1 MEMIG
6 LLGLAAFN
14 TTFMSLNTVS
24 PGGPHTKPRSAR
36 CTRLL
41 LRTCRR
47 PLATCNWHLCT
58 WHSYNYICATSI
70 PASDICATTVY
81 AIRIHA
87 TNIHAIGSHAT
98 CLRAIGIHANGI
110 HAIGISASGI
120 HARGIH
126 ASAILETASTPLIW
140 QVFFTNLTDHSGKAV
155 WPSKQ
160 ERDGQ
165 SCSEKGVFGL
175 LASS

>member
-47 PLATCNWHLCT
+47 PLATCNWHLCKGQRLAAWRT
-58 WHSYNYICATSI
+58 FLPPHS
-70 PASDICATTVY
+70 
-81 AIRIHA
+81 
-87 TNIHAIGSHAT
+87 
-98 CLRAIGIHANGI
+98 
-110 HAIGISASGI
+110 
-120 HARGIH
+120 
-126 ASAILETASTPLIW
+126 
-140 QVFFTNLTDHSGKAV
+140 
-155 WPSKQ
+155 
-160 ERDGQ
+160 
-165 SCSEKGVFGL
+165 
-175 LASS
+175 